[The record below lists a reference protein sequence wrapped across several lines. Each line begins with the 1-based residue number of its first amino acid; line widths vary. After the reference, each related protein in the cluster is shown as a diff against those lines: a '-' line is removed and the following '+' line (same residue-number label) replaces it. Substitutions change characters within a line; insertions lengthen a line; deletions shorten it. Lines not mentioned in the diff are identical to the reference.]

1 MTTLGLIFLFFML
14 MAGVVG
20 IMDLVLMITI
30 WFMDR

>member
-20 IMDLVLMITI
+20 ITDLALMIII

>member
-20 IMDLVLMITI
+20 FMDLVLMITI